1 MRFRFMFIRSLY
13 AFILFMAGCGQQNLD
28 LLLLQKARILA
39 DNYPDKALK
48 LIDSISSPKTS
59 LNREQYMHY
68 LVAHTQIY
76 YKNHLPIEGDTLIF
90 HAVNYYQKNSNNPK
104 QTSLAYF
111 YAGNVMREQKK
122 YDVTMEYYK
131 NAEKYALLSRD
142 ASTIGL
148 ISFNM
153 GDLLSEQGG
162 YRKALNKYQKAA
174 SYYKQYPD
182 KLAYS
187 YSSIGRM
194 YLFSQNPDSAFLFFH
209 KGLKIAE
216 DLGGIN
222 LRRQL
227 TESLSVAYEQTKEYR
242 DSQKYLWQ
250 SLSLNTDITR
260 LPRYYLNFAL
270 LYSKM
275 SLDDSTRYYTEKLK
289 KELPTIKDN
298 YLKSSILDHL
308 ISYEKKSNRI
318 STAFDYQ
325 ADRMKVLYQIMKERE
340 KQSIYK
346 IEKKYNYEQITK
358 EYFEALTIKQQW
370 IILLMGIVILG
381 GVSFLIYNTRQKNK
395 LHAIEGKIET
405 LNGMKLDL
413 ESMVQKKQR
422 DLRRTILWRFDIT
435 KKLIK
440 LNKEI
445 NKNNKIISDSN
456 SLLKRFN
463 IIVYGEYSSDEQWET
478 LHQAFRQARP
488 EYSEKIKHLFPE
500 ITETEFRICILTY
513 ADFSVKEIAL
523 ILQQSPNTV
532 QTRRTSLR
540 QKLGVPKGGDISE
553 SIDSLCG

>member
-1 MRFRFMFIRSLY
+1 MFILSFY
-13 AFILFMAGCGQQNLD
+13 AIILFMAGCGQQNLD
-28 LLLLQKARILA
+28 LLLLQKARIFA
-39 DNYPDKALK
+39 ENYPDKALK
-48 LIDSISSPKTS
+48 FIDSISSPKTN
-59 LNREQYMHY
+59 LNREQYMYY

-76 YKNHLPIEGDTLIF
+76 YKNHLPIEEDTLIF
-90 HAVNYYQKNSNNPK
+90 YAVNYYQKKSNNPK

-131 NAEKYALLSRD
+131 NAEKYALLSHD

-148 ISFNM
+148 INFNM
-153 GDLLSEQGG
+153 GDLLSEQGR

-174 SYYKQYPD
+174 IYYKQYPD
-182 KLAYS
+182 KLAFS

-194 YLFSQNPDSAFLFFH
+194 YLFRQNPDSAFLFFH

-216 DLGGIN
+216 YLGGTN

-242 DSQKYLWQ
+242 ASQKYLWQ
-250 SLSLNTDITR
+250 SISLNTDSTR

-275 SLDDSTRYYTEKLK
+275 SLDDSTTYYTAKLK

-298 YLKSSILDHL
+298 YLKYSILDYL
-308 ISYEKKSNRI
+308 IRYEKKNNRI

-325 ADRMKVLYQIMKERE
+325 TDRMKVLYQIMKERE

-381 GVSFLIYNTRQKNK
+381 GISFLTYSTRQKNK

-463 IIVYGEYSSDEQWET
+463 TIVYGENSYDEQWET

-488 EYSEKIKHLFPE
+488 EYSEKIKQLFPE